1 MPVLYSDRRQ
11 LYLDQTGFFPIAQ
24 KYIHMKA
31 KLVSASRAVLSM
43 VAMPRDANP
52 YGQVYGGTVMSL
64 VDQAAYAAAVRHARN
79 TVVTACVD
87 HLTFLRPISVGD
99 VIEVKASVNYVGRSS
114 MEVGVRVEAERLTT
128 GEVEHVGSAY
138 LTMVALDSKG
148 RPTAVPPLLLE
159 TDDDHRRHAAAQVR
173 RKWRLALVGRS
184 PEPAK

>member
-87 HLTFLRPISVGD
+87 RSPPARLHRAVRSEHSDVSRIS
-99 VIEVKASVNYVGRSS
+99 
-114 MEVGVRVEAERLTT
+114 L
-128 GEVEHVGSAY
+128 
-138 LTMVALDSKG
+138 LTMPICMDG
-148 RPTAVPPLLLE
+148 
-159 TDDDHRRHAAAQVR
+159 
-173 RKWRLALVGRS
+173 GG
-184 PEPAK
+184 